1 MISVDDSTLKALLEE
16 DVGSG
21 DVTSMIVE
29 PCIIDAYIVCKE
41 DAVIAGIEE
50 ASRIFRLVNSHVTH
64 SITDGSEVKA
74 YTTIMKINGDARSIL
89 AVERTV
95 LNVMMR
101 MSGIA
106 TYTRRLVSMVKSVNP
121 SVMVAATRKTAPGLR
136 ILDKKAVALGGG
148 YTHRLGLYDMVLI
161 KDNHIALIGSVKDAV
176 KRARSIHG
184 SKYTI
189 EVEVK
194 NLHQAIEAVLEG
206 ADMIMLDNLSS
217 SETEQIIKELRSR
230 GLRER
235 VKVEVSG
242 RIDESNVMEY
252 ARLDVD
258 YISVG
263 KITHSVRAVDMS
275 LEVND

>member
-1 MISVDDSTLKALLEE
+1 MISVDESTLKALLEE

-41 DAVIAGIEE
+41 DAVIAGTEE
-50 ASRIFRLVNSHVTH
+50 ASRIFKLVNCYVTH
-64 SITDGSEVKA
+64 SIADGSEVKA
-74 YTTIMKINGDARSIL
+74 YTTIMRINGDARSIL

-121 SVMVAATRKTAPGLR
+121 SVMVAATRKTVPGLR

-161 KDNHIALIGSVKDAV
+161 KDNHIALIGSAKDAV
-176 KRARSIHG
+176 RKARSIHG
-184 SKYTI
+184 SRYPI

-194 NLHQAIEAVLEG
+194 NLQQAIEAIQEG

-217 SETEQIIKELRSR
+217 SETEQIIKELISR

-242 RIDESNVMEY
+242 RIDESNIMEY
-252 ARLDVD
+252 ARLNVD

>member
-1 MISVDDSTLKALLEE
+1 MVSVDDSTLKVFIEE
-16 DVGSG
+16 DIGSG

-50 ASRIFRLVNSHVTH
+50 ASRIFRLVNCNVTH
-64 SITDGSEVKA
+64 SIADGSEVKA
-74 YTTIMKINGDARSIL
+74 DTTIMRINGDASSIL

-95 LNVMMR
+95 LNLMMR

-136 ILDKKAVALGGG
+136 ILDKKAVVFGGG

-161 KDNHIALIGSVKDAV
+161 KDNHITLIGSVKDAIR
-176 KRARSIHG
+176 RARNIHG

-206 ADMIMLDNLSS
+206 ADIIMLDNLSS

-235 VKVEVSG
+235 IKVEVSG
-242 RIDESNVMEY
+242 RIDESNIMEY